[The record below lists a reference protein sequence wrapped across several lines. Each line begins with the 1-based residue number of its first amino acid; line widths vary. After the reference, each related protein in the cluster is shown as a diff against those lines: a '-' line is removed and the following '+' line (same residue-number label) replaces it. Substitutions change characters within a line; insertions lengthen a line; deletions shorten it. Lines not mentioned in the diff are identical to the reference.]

1 MDYDLMSL
9 AKELRYIH
17 GTDSRLEYLKKQ
29 NSDTLARFVIELFKQ
44 MGLLAIY
51 LDLSELKDEIDIS

>member
-17 GTDSRLEYLKKQ
+17 GIELRLEYLRKQ
-29 NSDTLARFVIELFKQ
+29 NSDILARFVVELFKQ